1 MSLQTLSAN
10 INNSIS
16 GVAFNDIYLDGNGN
30 ISLSFDLTAVL
41 QACSQA
47 SQTLLGEC
55 IYNINL
61 GVPYEQALWIG
72 VPNFAQ
78 FNASLRIALLQVPGV
93 IEVVSLIT
101 SQNNNTYVYNAMIRT
116 IYGNGVVTNDEFSL

>member
-1 MSLQTLSAN
+1 MPLQTLSAN
-10 INNSIS
+10 VNSDIE
-16 GVAFNDIYLDGNGN
+16 GVAFNDIYLDGQGN
-30 ISLSFDLTAVL
+30 ISLSFDLQAVL
-41 QACSQA
+41 QGCSQA
-47 SQTLLGEC
+47 AQTLLGEC

-61 GVPYEQALWIG
+61 GVPYEQALWVG

-78 FNASLRIALLQVPGV
+78 FNAALRRALLLVPGV

-116 IYGNGVVTNDEFSL
+116 VYGNGVITNG